1 MGRRASP
8 SPSRGRRTRGAAFQR
23 SGGGG
28 LTGGGGIQRHQAERH
43 PRKELRDMEA
53 QRPGD
58 KEHGDPER
66 EHGDLGREN
75 RETRGEEVNT
85 RGEDTETGREE

>member
-28 LTGGGGIQRHQAERH
+28 LTEGIQRHQAERH

-53 QRPGD
+53 QRPSE
-58 KEHGDPER
+58 K

-75 RETRGEEVNT
+75 RETRAEEVNT
-85 RGEDTETGREE
+85 RGEDTETVREE

>member
-28 LTGGGGIQRHQAERH
+28 LTEGIQRHQAERH

-53 QRPGD
+53 QRPSE

-66 EHGDLGREN
+66 EHGDLGQEN
-75 RETRGEEVNT
+75 RETRAEEVNT
-85 RGEDTETGREE
+85 RGEDTETVREE